1 MRPEASDTRPAAAD
15 WREMPSEAWE
25 SLHSRFA
32 PIWAAAAAPAA
43 AQASAPAA
51 EAERRAPAPTVGLAS
66 DFRQMPVGGWSAIYG
81 RFEWPPETS
90 PRSAPFEVTSLP
102 APALPSVAEE
112 GEEEEAEADE
122 AGTLQ
127 LESQDTFA
135 VPPEVPAPV
144 QEAAPGVAE
153 EAEAPPKAVGPA
165 EGGPEAVGPLP
176 AASTPRQQ
184 ADEEAAEAGTPAL
197 GRSAPSEQEVP
208 TPELRMATA
217 SGGSGALASG
227 SRSTPPS
234 RRDPGYIRELKDAI
248 TAKEAKLKAL
258 AAQIQELSRLGST
271 S

>member
-1 MRPEASDTRPAAAD
+1 MRPAASDTRPAAAD

-32 PIWAAAAAPAA
+32 PICAAADAPAA
-43 AQASAPAA
+43 AQASVPAA
-51 EAERRAPAPTVGLAS
+51 EAERTAPAPTVGWAS

-81 RFEWPPETS
+81 CFEWSPETS
-90 PRSAPFEVTSLP
+90 LRNSPLEVTSLP

-112 GEEEEAEADE
+112 GGEEAEAEE
-122 AGTLQ
+122 AGTLR
-127 LESQDTFA
+127 LECQDPCA
-135 VPPEVPAPV
+135 VPPELPAPV
-144 QEAAPGVAE
+144 QEAAPEIAE

-184 ADEEAAEAGTPAL
+184 AEEEAAEAGTPAL

-208 TPELRMATA
+208 TPELRMAAA
-217 SGGSGALASG
+217 SGGGGALALG

-271 S
+271 P